1 MARYQKGFLIPFTA
15 AMWVAGTGPAA
26 AQTPFQCFAN
36 GGGSTPARGEG
47 LAGLV
52 GDLVLNCVGS
62 TPTAQG
68 STVPPVNI
76 HILLNTPPTRQLP
89 AANPSQALLLMHEP

>member
-26 AQTPFQCFAN
+26 AQTLPFQCFAN
-36 GGGSTPARGEG
+36 GGVSPPARGEG
-47 LAGLV
+47 LAEPV
-52 GDLVLNCVGS
+52 GDLVINCSGG

-68 STVPPVNI
+68 STV
-76 HILLNTPPTRQLP
+76 
-89 AANPSQALLLMHEP
+89 